1 MSITGRIRIITR
13 KTGTDEIMRI
23 SEWTKNLIMNGTS
36 TGKNL
41 VAQRLG
47 GTNTYTLNITHG
59 DIGTGTNTPTTADT
73 ALQTP
78 TVRVAKTNSIIS
90 SNVVTLQFFFS
101 DATLANG
108 TYYEFGTFVD
118 GSATISTGKIF
129 NRALFGSPY
138 AKASGEDSTFEV
150 EFTIN

>member
-1 MSITGRIRIITR
+1 MSITGRVRVITR
-13 KTGTDEIMRI
+13 KAGTDKILRV

-59 DIGTGTNTPTTADT
+59 DIGTGTNPPTAGDT
-73 ALQTP
+73 TLQTP
-78 TVRVAKTNSIIS
+78 TVRVAKTNAIIVG
-90 SNVVTLQFFFS
+90 NVVTLQFFFS
-101 DATLANG
+101 DATLPNG
-108 TYYEFGTFVD
+108 TYQEFGTFVD
-118 GSATISTGKIF
+118 GTATISTGKIF

-138 AKASGEDSTFEV
+138 TKASGEDSTFEV